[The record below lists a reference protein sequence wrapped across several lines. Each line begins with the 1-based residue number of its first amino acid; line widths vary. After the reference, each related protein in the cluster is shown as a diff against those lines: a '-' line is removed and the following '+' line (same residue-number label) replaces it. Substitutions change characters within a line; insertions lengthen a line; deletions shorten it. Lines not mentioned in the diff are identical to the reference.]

1 MTSADPVPP
10 TPSEERDLLADAL
23 ARPWYHTIELRP
35 GVHSSGTVDHRR
47 IAPRL
52 LPADLSGRHCLDVG
66 TFDGYWA
73 FAMEDRNAARV
84 AAVDL
89 ERYDQA
95 DWPPRNRPRL
105 LAEGGD
111 GDPGERFRIAARL
124 RRSKVERVLSPIY
137 DLNPTVA
144 GGTFDRAILS
154 DVLLHVRDPVGALEG
169 IGRVL
174 RPDARLVVA
183 EEINLRLSV
192 LSPRA
197 PAAHLQTGWTD
208 YGWWQ
213 ANVAG
218 LREWLHQAGYRIVGR
233 TFYVIDAEQAMR
245 QAHVAYEVT
254 PDPTAPQAAGRP
266 A

>member
-1 MTSADPVPP
+1 MTTAVPSPPAD
-10 TPSEERDLLADAL
+10 EQELLADAL

-35 GVHSSGTVDHRR
+35 GVLTTGAVDHRR

-52 LPADLSGRHCLDVG
+52 LPADLGGRRCLDVG
-66 TFDGYWA
+66 TFDGFWA
-73 FAMEDRNAARV
+73 FAMEDRGAAHV

-124 RRSKVERVLSPIY
+124 RGSAVERVLTPIY
-137 DLNPTVA
+137 DLDPDVA
-144 GGTFDRAILS
+144 GGTYDHAVLS
-154 DVLLHVRDPVGALEG
+154 DVLLHVRDPVGALEA

-174 RPDARLVVA
+174 RPGGRLVVA
-183 EEINLRLSV
+183 EEINLRLSL

-218 LREWLHQAGYRIVGR
+218 LREWLHQAGFRVAAR
-233 TFYVIDAEQAMR
+233 TFYVIDAVKAMR
-245 QAHVAYEVT
+245 QWHVAYEVT
-254 PDPTAPQAAGRP
+254 PDPTAPQAADRP
-266 A
+266 R